1 MSKNGNS
8 KERVTFKLY
17 TPEAG
22 KVSVAGS
29 FNNWDIFSH
38 PMKRNNNGKEDGGW
52 QRAIYLEPG
61 TLDEANK
68 SGINVLRKNKNIA

>member
-38 PMKRNNNGKEDGGW
+38 PMKRNNNG
-52 QRAIYLEPG
+52 
-61 TLDEANK
+61 LDEANK